1 MPERYF
7 RLHSVF
13 LNHRDPVR
21 HRNIDN
27 GIAVGI
33 LSCRNPDKSVS
44 CRNAALGKFKLSE
57 VRIYADGV
65 AAVSGLY
72 SEDIFGDE

>member
-1 MPERYF
+1 MI
-7 RLHSVF
+7 LF

-27 GIAVGI
+27 GITVAI

-57 VRIYADGV
+57 VRIYADGITTV
-65 AAVSGLY
+65 AGLY
-72 SEDIFGDE
+72 PEDVF